1 MTFLHVNASREKKLA
16 AVKISADDVGIIA
29 SEFEV
34 DKKKAE
40 LRLREHDG
48 NVVAALESF
57 L

>member
-1 MTFLHVNASREKKLA
+1 M
-16 AVKISADDVGIIA
+16 KISSDDVDVIA

-40 LRLREHDG
+40 LRLREHGGD
-48 NVVAALESF
+48 VIAALESM